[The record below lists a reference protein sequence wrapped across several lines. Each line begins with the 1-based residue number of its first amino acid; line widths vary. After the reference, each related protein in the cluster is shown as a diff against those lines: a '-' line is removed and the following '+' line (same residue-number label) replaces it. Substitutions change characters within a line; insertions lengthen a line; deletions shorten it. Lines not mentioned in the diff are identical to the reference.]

1 MRMEYL
7 HVCIY
12 VFAYKYM
19 HLYTNSSKKIN
30 IKGNEKK
37 Y

>member
-19 HLYTNSSKKIN
+19 YLYTNSSKKIN

>member
-19 HLYTNSSKKIN
+19 YLYTNSSKKIN
-30 IKGNEKK
+30 IKGNENK